1 MSQEIPIIFNLNEER
16 IEKLVMQS
24 SSFVAD
30 IGLADEMMDEVGANA
45 HCREQNRQQ
54 KSDREN
60 PNAHIPN
67 DYLLS
72 IFILNFSYP

>member
-45 HCREQNRQQ
+45 HRREKNRQ
-54 KSDREN
+54 
-60 PNAHIPN
+60 
-67 DYLLS
+67 
-72 IFILNFSYP
+72 

>member
-1 MSQEIPIIFNLNEER
+1 MNEER

-30 IGLADEMMDEVGANA
+30 IGLADKMMDEVGANA
-45 HCREQNRQQ
+45 HRREKNRQQ
-54 KSDREN
+54 KSNNEN
-60 PNAHIPN
+60 PDAHVPN
-67 DYLLS
+67 YYLLS